1 MLYYQRLKNN
11 PSRWK
16 KEIPK
21 RHKEGAGIEVF
32 EILKKTVGKSEEYNF
47 TKCFEKH
54 YGEIL
59 KHAAYITGSLQAGED
74 IAQDTFAKLHKVE
87 PDNSN
92 VRAWLFKVS
101 TNLSYNYIRSLNIR
115 KAKEPAITEYEMD
128 KVISIEE
135 AAIKNIEVR
144 RTKKVLSKLSPR
156 DRLCLMLKFS
166 GYQYTE
172 IAEIIEVQNTSVG
185 KIISRAQEKFKRLYE
200 KEVKN

>member
-1 MLYYQRLKNN
+1 MFEAIKKIAGKN
-11 PSRWK
+11 
-16 KEIPK
+16 
-21 RHKEGAGIEVF
+21 
-32 EILKKTVGKSEEYNF
+32 EEYDF
-47 TKCFEKH
+47 SKYYKEY

-59 KHAAYITGSLQAGED
+59 KHSAYITGSLQAGED
-74 IAQDTFAKLHKVE
+74 IAQDTFAKLHTVK

-115 KAKEPAITEYEMD
+115 KVKEPVITEYETD

-144 RTKKVLSKLSPR
+144 RTRKVLSKLPPR

-166 GYQYTE
+166 GYQYAE
-172 IAEIIEVQNTSVG
+172 IAEIIDAQSTSVG

-200 KEVKN
+200 KEVKI